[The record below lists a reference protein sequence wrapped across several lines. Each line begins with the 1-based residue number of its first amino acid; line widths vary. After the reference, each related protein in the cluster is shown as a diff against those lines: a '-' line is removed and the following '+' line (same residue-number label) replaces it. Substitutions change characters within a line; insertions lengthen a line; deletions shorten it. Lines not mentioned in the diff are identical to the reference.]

1 MSSSTRTDVVQ
12 DRRFDAPRN
21 EFQRHLA
28 LISDT
33 NNYGPANRCF
43 LFESNLES
51 NRPSDSF
58 SNRIF
63 ESNRPYIP
71 RKP

>member
-1 MSSSTRTDVVQ
+1 MSAEGKGKGKLGTCES
-12 DRRFDAPRN
+12 FFA
-21 EFQRHLA
+21 
-28 LISDT
+28 
-33 NNYGPANRCF
+33 
-43 LFESNLES
+43 FESNLES
-51 NRPSDSF
+51 NRPSDSI